1 MFNLQY
7 SIMGAHVYILC
18 LKIMYEPHTMK
29 CRESLKNVKGVKK
42 CNTVLGM
49 KLVHI
54 ICKALKQ
61 IIVHS
66 NVILYYH
73 AKHHYWQKI
82 RVKMTIF
89 MSVSKLHYFIN
100 HNCFL

>member
-1 MFNLQY
+1 MKY
-7 SIMGAHVYILC
+7 
-18 LKIMYEPHTMK
+18 KPHTMK

-66 NVILYYH
+66 NVILCYH
-73 AKHHYWQKI
+73 AKYHYWQKI

-100 HNCFL
+100 HNCFY